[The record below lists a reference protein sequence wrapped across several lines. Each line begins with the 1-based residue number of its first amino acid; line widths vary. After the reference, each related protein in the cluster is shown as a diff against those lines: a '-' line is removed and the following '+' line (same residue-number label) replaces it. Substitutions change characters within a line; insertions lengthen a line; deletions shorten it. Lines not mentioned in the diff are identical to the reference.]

1 MSANRSCERVTEA
14 IMPAATP
21 ASPPYPMSKLDSL
34 NELFIEE
41 LHELHGVETQ
51 LLKALPAMEKV
62 AHNEALRFALNEHFH
77 QTGTHV
83 NRLEQIFGVLGET
96 LKAKPSKVMK
106 NLLAEGQKQTKSHTS
121 PAVRDV
127 ALIACAQRVE
137 HYEIAGYGTARTFAE
152 TLGYNEV
159 AEMLQATLE
168 EESGADE
175 RLTQLAQVL
184 NVEAMVRADLE
195 VRD

>member
-1 MSANRSCERVTEA
+1 
-14 IMPAATP
+14 
-21 ASPPYPMSKLDSL
+21 MSKLDTL
-34 NELFIEE
+34 NELFIQE
-41 LHELHGVETQ
+41 LHALHGVETQ
-51 LLKALPAMEKV
+51 LMKGLPAMEEV
-62 AHNEALRFALNEHFH
+62 ANNEALRFALNEHFH

-83 NRLEQIFGVLGET
+83 SRLELIFGALGRT
-96 LKAKPSKVMK
+96 LKTKPSKVMK
-106 NLLAEGQKQTKSHTS
+106 NLLAEGQKQTKSHAA

-127 ALIACAQRVE
+127 SLIACAQRVE

-175 RLTQLAQVL
+175 RLTRIAQLL